1 MATFTID
8 TENDIAGH
16 AAVPTNLERAQSFES
31 EKELAKLAA
40 ERPGLRLVE
49 VCGTHSPVPRRSAN

>member
-8 TENDIAGH
+8 TENNIAAH
-16 AAVPTNLERAQSFES
+16 AAVPANSENLQSFAT

-40 ERPGLRLVE
+40 EWPGARLVD
-49 VCGTHSPVPRRSAN
+49 VRAAS